1 MFTKPGTVT
10 PGFVIQKSTNRNIII
25 KLSYQHHPKYWTC
38 YLQIPDIYQWELMPR
53 TVIILRM
60 MTPAEIERELDKIL
74 LKVTKPGR
82 YVGGEMNITVK
93 DWPQI
98 QTKVALVF
106 PDIYD
111 IGISN
116 IGLKVLYDQINS
128 RPDALAERAY
138 APWRDMEDQ
147 MRSHG
152 IPLYSLETYH
162 PLAQFDLIGF
172 SLPYETLF
180 TNTLNILD
188 LANIP
193 VKAKDRDESHPLII
207 AGGHSAMNPEPM
219 HAFIDAFVVGEGE
232 EVIHDIINT
241 IQKAKNP
248 ASHPQL
254 DSQPYDR
261 RSLLRRLAQ
270 IPGVYIPSLYE
281 VDYLEDGTIKSILP
295 LIPEAPKIITKR
307 MVARLPPPPT
317 AFIVPNIEAVH
328 NRVSIEIMR
337 GCTRGCRFCQAGMIN
352 RPVRERSVE
361 EVVRAADDAIRA
373 TGFEELALLSLSSS
387 DYSHILELVTAV
399 GNHFAEKHLAIS
411 LPSLRIETVSVDLMD
426 KLRDRR
432 GTGFTLAPEAATE
445 RMRRIIN
452 KFIPDDQLLETAREI
467 YRRGWTT
474 IKLYFMIGHPSE
486 TIQDVQ
492 AIADLCK
499 RVLAEGRKVIGFK
512 AKVHAGVSTFV
523 PKPQTPFQWVACDT
537 IDQITLKQNLL
548 KRELRDKNIKLSW
561 TPPEDTML
569 EAWLSRGDRRLS
581 DVIFTAWKKGAKFD
595 AWQEERRYTSW
606 VSAFEEHGLDAGFY
620 THRPRRTDEIFPW
633 DHITAAVRKNF
644 LFQDFRQSLEGHI
657 RVDCRQQ
664 CFACGILP
672 TFSNLR
678 RENPG
683 DYWKCPIIKTPARAL
698 ETAAL
703 SKENEL
709 E

>member
-1 MFTKPGTVT
+1 
-10 PGFVIQKSTNRNIII
+10 
-25 KLSYQHHPKYWTC
+25 
-38 YLQIPDIYQWELMPR
+38 
-53 TVIILRM
+53 M
-60 MTPAEIERELDKIL
+60 MTPSEIQRKLDKVL

-82 YVGGEMNITVK
+82 YVGGEMNITIK
-93 DWPQI
+93 DWTQI
-98 QTKVALVF
+98 KTKVALVF

-116 IGLKVLYDQINS
+116 VGLKILYDQVNM

-138 APWRDMEDQ
+138 APWRDMEEQ
-147 MRSHG
+147 MRATG

-162 PLAQFDLIGF
+162 QLAEFDLIGF
-172 SLPYETLF
+172 SIPYETLY
-180 TNTLNILD
+180 TNTLNVLD
-188 LANIP
+188 LAGIP
-193 VKAKDRDESHPLII
+193 IHSSDRDENHPIII
-207 AGGHSAMNPEPM
+207 AGGHSTMNPEPM
-219 HAFIDAFVVGEGE
+219 HAFIDAFVIGEGE
-232 EVIHDIINT
+232 EVIHDIINV
-241 IQKAKNP
+241 IQAAQQDP
-248 ASHPQL
+248 S
-254 DSQPYDR
+254 SQYNR
-261 RSLLRRLAQ
+261 QAVLRKLAQ
-270 IPGVYIPSLYE
+270 VPGVYVPCFYD
-281 VDYLEDGTIKSILP
+281 VTYLDDGTVENTFP
-295 LIPEAPKIITKR
+295 LIPEAPKLVTKR
-307 MVARLPPPPT
+307 MVAKLPPPPT
-317 AFIVPNIEAVH
+317 SFIVPNIEAVH

-337 GCTRGCRFCQAGMIN
+337 GCTRGCRFCHAGMIN

-361 EVVRAADDAIRA
+361 EVVQAVEAAIDS

-399 GNHFAEKHLAIS
+399 GDRFGDKHLAIS

-467 YRRGWTT
+467 YSRGWTT

-486 TIQDVQ
+486 TLEDVQ

-537 IDQITLKQNLL
+537 IEQITLKQNLL
-548 KRELRDKNIKLSW
+548 KRILHDKNIKLSW

-569 EAWLSRGDRRLS
+569 EAWLSRGDRRIS
-581 DVIFTAWKKGAKFD
+581 NVIYDAWKKGAKFD
-595 AWQEERRYTSW
+595 AWQEERRYTTW
-606 VSAFEEHGLDAGFY
+606 LSAFEDNQMDPSFY

-633 DHITAAVRKNF
+633 DHITAAVRKKF
-644 LFQDFRQSLEGHI
+644 LFDDFRQSLEGQI
-657 RVDCRQQ
+657 RVDCRQH

-672 TFSNLR
+672 TFNDLR
-678 RENPG
+678 RANPG
-683 DYWKCPIIKTPARAL
+683 EYWKCPVIKTPARKVDISL
-698 ETAAL
+698 PVVGD
-703 SKENEL
+703 
-709 E
+709 